1 MKTRIIKRKGTLL
14 SSVAMLSTAM
24 LLTAC
29 GGDGGD
35 SPVDDGGA
43 NPGESGAQALLY
55 AYPDNGQGEVST
67 AAPVVLRFSS
77 AVNVGEAQ
85 NSITVYEGDAQ
96 SGTVVAVT
104 PESVAGEPNNVLL
117 QPDEDLK
124 PNQAYTVV
132 IEDLRLRR
140 GTAKD
145 QTLTF
150 TTRPLHE
157 GPKSLVVKED
167 TFEVSRRMPDGSDME
182 PVMDFSSFRFQFTQP
197 VDQATANYGE
207 DPASTGPGGGTIPAD
222 SVVLRDSSGAPVPAT
237 LLIDGAYMTVDP
249 EQEYLNA
256 GETYTLD
263 ITEDL
268 ASTYGETFGAQSYTL
283 TPKDSS
289 PKGEPAIL
297 VQKLT
302 QGTTSRLTGKPV
314 NEVPVNGTLLGEN
327 KNITQASAEV
337 VRAELADV
345 TTYTDVTPIR
355 LPKGT
360 VLNGAAINP
369 ILIGGEVNAGF
380 GSGDVTMT
388 VLSDASGYLVPNPY
402 AGNNPNALRIV
413 HLLMDVGI
421 ATSEA
426 RANGAFTQDLL
437 HIELVGLAEVDPEAG
452 VLNLDAVSVVE
463 PNILG
468 QEYGYG
474 MLSFQLQSYKDQS
487 NPPEL
492 AEDTTPPI
500 LQSWV
505 PGENAELQKPTD
517 SIVLNFNEP
526 IKRAAI
532 REKVVVYENGSA
544 IEAKYYVDGSAVVI
558 EPLEPLKYSRESQSF
573 EYKVQF
579 NGEIKDLSG
588 NIYNPDVLPAFELP
602 LQVETRFELVNDR
615 GVSTNETIPSED
627 RAPLVLA
634 VYPGYPCA
642 LDPAEID
649 LENDD
654 VGRCLNSF
662 PGWSQGLE
670 PFDIKEES
678 DHLPLKNMAS
688 NHPIIIQFSEP
699 VSKESIVLGQSF
711 IVEKINLDGSVVEVV
726 DGDLR
731 VFPRRVTFQP
741 FNRWQKGDIY
751 RYTLKSNGDIGSS
764 SATCDGTGA
773 ICDPSGFPL
782 QTVSL
787 PKVEIL
793 PVQPGGESNPFLPKE
808 REWQFL
814 TANIIEGN
822 SGGPDMIQYFRGGD
836 SDNSV
841 LQVLVASP
849 SYDANFNME
858 HEANIDWKNAP
869 GINLGT
875 PSAGFYDYRGAEER
889 DASQQPADPHANTTF
904 DPGGVLPPPNSAK
917 ILSKNKKGLPNAYAV
932 NGLNIG
938 CGYQEVREWDE
949 QGPLPPFFTP
959 LFGVPSECPT
969 QKFTYLNSSLVAE
982 VTDNFVEGKGIQVK
996 IWPAQI
1002 MSSAIKMQA
1011 HQLFGDAFLQ
1021 TDSGPQLLRMRY
1033 EADDLGIRNQPITGW
1048 IKSGPNSKLTLE
1060 ASVDLYMDA
1069 LDLSRRLA
1077 TSDPSHGL
1085 ITYPISMELKGE
1097 INFMDDGRMMIEQF
1111 NTNDIAV
1118 NISLHTG
1125 QGVKAA
1131 PSDTSSLELL
1141 IPAYGSRLQ
1150 YVSDVIK

>member
-55 AYPDNGQGEVST
+55 AYPDNGQNEVST

-77 AVNVGEAQ
+77 AVNLGEAQ

-96 SGTVVAVT
+96 TGTVVAVT

-124 PNQAYTVV
+124 PNQTYTVV
-132 IEDLRLRR
+132 IEDLRLRK

-157 GPKSLVVKED
+157 GPKSLVVKD
-167 TFEVSRRMPDGSDME
+167 DAFEVSRRMPDGSDME

-197 VDQATANYGE
+197 IDRATANYGE

-237 LLIDGAYMTVDP
+237 LLVDGAYMTVDP
-249 EQEYLNA
+249 DAEYLNA

-263 ITEDL
+263 ITAAL
-268 ASTYGETFGAQSYTL
+268 TSIYGETLGAQSYTL

-360 VLNGAAINP
+360 VLNGAEINP
-369 ILIGGEVNAGF
+369 ILIGGEVPAGF

-402 AGNNPNALRIV
+402 AENNPDALRIV

-421 ATSEA
+421 ATSEP

-437 HIELVGLAEVDPEAG
+437 HIELVGLAEVDPTAG

-474 MLSFQLQSYKDQS
+474 MLSFQLQSYKDQN
-487 NPPEL
+487 NPPQL
-492 AEDTTPPI
+492 SQDTTPPE

-505 PGENAELQKPTD
+505 PGEKTSLQSPSD
-517 SIVLNFNEP
+517 PIVLNYNEALDP
-526 IKRAAI
+526 LSIEDSVYLFRNGSPMNISYHVDGAAI
-532 REKVVVYENGSA
+532 
-544 IEAKYYVDGSAVVI
+544 VI
-558 EPLEPLKYSRESQSF
+558 EPESPLKFDRQTDEIFYRVQLDPPPTDLAGNVATSVFDETFKLPTMVELREQVVFGSPTGF
-573 EYKVQF
+573 EQPAADRSPVV
-579 NGEIKDLSG
+579 LS
-588 NIYNPDVLPAFELP
+588 
-602 LQVETRFELVNDR
+602 T
-615 GVSTNETIPSED
+615 
-627 RAPLVLA
+627 
-634 VYPGYPCA
+634 YPGFPCA
-642 LDPAEID
+642 LVPDEID
-649 LENDD
+649 LSNAD
-654 VGRCLNSF
+654 VGRCAGGF
-662 PGWSQGLE
+662 PGWAQGTS
-670 PFDIKEES
+670 FDNKPED
-678 DHLPLKNMAS
+678 DHIPLSGLPS
-688 NHPIIIQFSEP
+688 NRAIHVQFSKAIDP
-699 VSKESIVLGQSF
+699 KSVNLGGSF
-711 IVEKINLDGSVVEVV
+711 QVHKIDASRNIIEQV
-726 DGDLR
+726 DGVLDVSAKSIMFSPSNPWEVGALY
-731 VFPRRVTFQP
+731 QYIL
-741 FNRWQKGDIY
+741 G
-751 RYTLKSNGDIGSS
+751 SNGSLSSS
-764 SATCDGTGA
+764 SAICDGSDA
-773 ICDPSGFPL
+773 ICDLNGLPI
-782 QTVSL
+782 QTQVLGLPVSISEVDPVNTPEFLYSL
-787 PKVEIL
+787 P
-793 PVQPGGESNPFLPKE
+793 E
-808 REWQFL
+808 RDYKFIKTEVPA
-814 TANIIEGN
+814 TA
-822 SGGPDMIQYFRGGD
+822 GGPDLHQYFVGKEPTED
-836 SDNSV
+836 V
-841 LQVLVASP
+841 LQTLKALP
-849 SYDANFNME
+849 SYDANNNFV
-858 HEANIDWKNAP
+858 HEKNEDITD
-869 GINLGT
+869 G
-875 PSAGFYDYRGAEER
+875 SALATFPLASIYQYSVEEQGAEE
-889 DASQQPADPHANTTF
+889 QPLDNRSNEQY

-917 ILSKNKKGLPNAYAV
+917 VVSTNSRGVAGIRKTPSIVATLPI
-932 NGLNIG
+932 NGTVIG
-938 CGYQEVREWDE
+938 CGYGGPATDFDE
-949 QGPLPPFFTP
+949 SDPELGQYAPPL
-959 LFGVPSECPT
+959 ECPQ
-969 QKFTYLNSSLVAE
+969 QKFTYLTGALNAE
-982 VTDNFVEGKGIQVK
+982 VTDEVHPEKGLKVN
-996 IWPAQI
+996 IWPSQI
-1002 MSSAIKMQA
+1002 IASSLYVRQKVGPGTTALITESGMQI
-1011 HQLFGDAFLQ
+1011 
-1021 TDSGPQLLRMRY
+1021 LRMRY
-1033 EADDLGIRNQPITGW
+1033 AKDQSGERVLPIQGW
-1048 IKSGPNSKLTLE
+1048 IKSESGELSLE

-1069 LDLSRRLA
+1069 
-1077 TSDPSHGL
+1077 P
-1085 ITYPISMELKGE
+1085 ELKNKGLFSVVDPTHSLLSYPVSMNLEGE
-1097 INFMDDGRMMIEQF
+1097 IDFLDDGRMVIQQY
-1111 NTNDIAV
+1111 NTNDVDIDIRIQNNEGAWV
-1118 NISLHTG
+1118 GSL
-1125 QGVKAA
+1125 
-1131 PSDTSSLELL
+1131 DLL
-1141 IPAYGSRLQ
+1141 IPSFGNRLNF
-1150 YVSDVIK
+1150 VSQPIK